1 MANRKRKAS
10 SKPTRRKA
18 TGRPTKLTD
27 QVEKDFLTALAT
39 GSYIET
45 ACNFAGI
52 ARDTY
57 YGWMERARKA
67 REKGGKPTVAERR
80 LLEFSD
86 NVKSVLARSEM
97 GDLKR
102 IKDAADSQWQAAA
115 WRLERR
121 YPERWGRTRTEIT
134 GPDGGP
140 VAVANWAELVLAAK
154 NLDED

>member
-1 MANRKRKAS
+1 MASRKKKPS
-10 SKPTRRKA
+10 SKPTRRKQ

-27 QVEKDFLTALAT
+27 EVETDFLTALAQ

-45 ACNFAGI
+45 ACNFAGV

-67 REKGGKPTVAERR
+67 REKGGKLTVAEQR
-80 LLEFSD
+80 LVDFSD
-86 NVKSVLARSEM
+86 NVKNVLARSEM

-102 IKDAADSQWQAAA
+102 IKVAAESQWQAAA

-121 YPERWGRTRTEIT
+121 YPERWGRTRHEIT

-140 VAVANWAELVLAAK
+140 VAVANWAELVMAARK
-154 NLDED
+154 VDDD